1 MRPHRHLI
9 LLLTL
14 WAAAALAAAFF
25 PQFHIAWTGLS
36 IALLLAIVVD
46 AVDIFQHPKLSI
58 AREVPHNLAINCWHG
73 VTLQIGN
80 ISRRRYRLRVYD
92 HHPDS
97 FHIEG
102 LPLELSLVADS
113 KIAASYRVRPQRR
126 GNAQFTKVEVE
137 VLSAFRLWRRSY
149 AFALPQAVKV
159 YPNFSEVT
167 KYALLATDNRLSQM
181 GVKHRQRRGG
191 GKEFHQLREY
201 RDGDDIRSIDWKASS
216 RQRKLIAREYQDER
230 DQQVLFMVDCGRR
243 MRAEDGDIKHFD
255 QALNAML
262 LLSYV
267 ALRQGDSVGF
277 MTFAGEE
284 RWFPPRKGQKV
295 VNGMLN
301 RLYDLDVTLQ
311 SADYESAAKELLA
324 RQRKRALVILI
335 TNVRDEDQAEIATAI
350 RLLRTRHLV
359 LLANLREAV
368 LDQLLDTPVADFE
381 SALGF
386 AASSAYL
393 EERRQAHRRL
403 GRLGAIA
410 LDVTASQLPIGVVN
424 QYLDIKS
431 SGRL

>member
-1 MRPHRHLI
+1 MRPHPHLI
-9 LLLTL
+9 RLLTL
-14 WAAAALAAAFF
+14 WAVAALAAAFF
-25 PQFHIAWTGLS
+25 PQFQAAWTGLGV
-36 IALLLAIVVD
+36 ALLLVIVID
-46 AVDIFQHPKLSI
+46 AVESYQHPKLTI
-58 AREVPHNLAINCWHG
+58 ARDVPHNLAIACWHG
-73 VTLQIGN
+73 VTLRIRN
-80 ISRRRYRLRVYD
+80 VSRRHYELRVYD
-92 HHPDS
+92 HHPTS
-97 FHIEG
+97 FLTEG
-102 LPLELSLVADS
+102 LPLKLSLAANAEVA
-113 KIAASYRVRPQRR
+113 APYRVRPQRR
-126 GNAQFTKVEVE
+126 GDAQFTRVEIE
-137 VLSAFRLWRRSY
+137 VLSAFRLWRRVYS
-149 AFALPQAVKV
+149 FALPQTLKV
-159 YPNFSEVT
+159 YPNFAEVT

-201 RDGDDIRSIDWKASS
+201 RDGDDIRAIDWKATS

-230 DQQVLFMVDCGRR
+230 DQHVLFMVDCGRR

-267 ALRQGDSVGF
+267 AVRQGDSVGF

-284 RWFPPRKGQKV
+284 RWFAPQKGQKV
-295 VNGMLN
+295 VNAMLN

-324 RQRKRALVILI
+324 RQRKRALVIMI

-350 RLLRTRHLV
+350 RLLRTKHLV

-368 LDQLLDTPVADFE
+368 LDQLLEDPVEDFE

-386 AASSAYL
+386 AASSSYL

-410 LDVTASQLPIGVVN
+410 LDVTAGQLPIGVVN